1 MSARANEAS
10 AEREKLERVQHELLQ
25 GLWECPYSKLASFS
39 EKQRFNI
46 PNAINMLITE
56 ADHISEDDGEVSGAR
71 VSLNAISSREA
82 SFPSSL
88 ILKLR
93 FLLIF
98 SVSRGELRYN
108 E

>member
-1 MSARANEAS
+1 
-10 AEREKLERVQHELLQ
+10 
-25 GLWECPYSKLASFS
+25 
-39 EKQRFNI
+39 
-46 PNAINMLITE
+46 MLVTE

-98 SVSRGELRYN
+98 FCVEGRIEI
-108 E
+108 